1 MNGHEP
7 LLTLRRGGGAPRA
20 VWVADGEAPRCADW
34 HREPNSF
41 DGKHDAV
48 VRIDVTDIPE
58 VLDLRWAI
66 GMEVHL
72 SAERGD
78 SRARRL
84 HQALVDAKARR
95 VVTSIHGA
103 DGIELI
109 LHGVSNG

>member
-20 VWVADGEAPRCADW
+20 VWVADGESPRARDW
-34 HREPNSF
+34 HRERNCC
-41 DGKHDAV
+41 DGEWHAV
-48 VRIDVTDIPE
+48 VRIDATDIPE

-72 SAERGD
+72 SAERGE

-84 HQALVDAKARR
+84 HQALIDAKARR
-95 VVTSIHGA
+95 VITSIHDA
-103 DGIELI
+103 NGIDLL
-109 LHGVSNG
+109 LHGVAHG